1 MEHSSPRKGRKSVLP
16 IVIVGLALLFITAA
30 VRTFA
35 PNVTEADLGGATGP
49 SNLSGSST
57 VTISAVGDI
66 TVTQEILDA
75 AYEGGAYDFT
85 RCLLP
90 VASLLAKSDLTVANL
105 EAVVTG
111 GRPDAD
117 NALAPASLVDALAQS
132 GVDLVQT
139 ANSKAISDGLT
150 GLQRTIDTIRDA
162 GMEAVGTFAD
172 NGTFEQSGGITV
184 VEKNGLKIC
193 FVAFTKGLDNMSLP
207 EGSEHCVNLLYTDY
221 ATEYSQVD
229 IAGITRVLRAA
240 QSCQPDVTIA
250 LLHWGSEYVTDLSS
264 TQTVIENLMFEYG
277 VDAIIGTHSHVVGQM
292 SEKEYDGR
300 KVFVA
305 YSLGNF
311 LDYDTAKG
319 ANTGVVL
326 NLTFTKNNYTGVTEF
341 AGFTWDPVYMAGA
354 DESGQGRFQV
364 LNLADT
370 MTMYEDGYIHRVS
383 QDAYEAMQAAL
394 ESLNNRINPPVED

>member
-207 EGSEHCVNLLYTDY
+207 EGSEHCVNLL
-221 ATEYSQVD
+221 
-229 IAGITRVLRAA
+229 
-240 QSCQPDVTIA
+240 
-250 LLHWGSEYVTDLSS
+250 
-264 TQTVIENLMFEYG
+264 
-277 VDAIIGTHSHVVGQM
+277 
-292 SEKEYDGR
+292 
-300 KVFVA
+300 
-305 YSLGNF
+305 
-311 LDYDTAKG
+311 
-319 ANTGVVL
+319 
-326 NLTFTKNNYTGVTEF
+326 
-341 AGFTWDPVYMAGA
+341 
-354 DESGQGRFQV
+354 
-364 LNLADT
+364 
-370 MTMYEDGYIHRVS
+370 
-383 QDAYEAMQAAL
+383 
-394 ESLNNRINPPVED
+394 